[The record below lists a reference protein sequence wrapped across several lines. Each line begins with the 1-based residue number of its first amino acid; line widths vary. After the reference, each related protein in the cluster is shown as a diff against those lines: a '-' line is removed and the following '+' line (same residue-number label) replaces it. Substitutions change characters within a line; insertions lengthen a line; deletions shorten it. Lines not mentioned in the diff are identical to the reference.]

1 MAEGVVEWM
10 MREGN
15 EFVYSW
21 IFIMKERK
29 DIYIY
34 IEIGVNLNC
43 WNEVR

>member
-29 DIYIY
+29 DIYI
-34 IEIGVNLNC
+34 
-43 WNEVR
+43 

>member
-29 DIYIY
+29 EIYRNWS
-34 IEIGVNLNC
+34 EFELLER
-43 WNEVR
+43 NEVK

>member
-1 MAEGVVEWM
+1 MIEGIVEWM

-29 DIYIY
+29 EIY

>member
-29 DIYIY
+29 EIYRNWS
-34 IEIGVNLNC
+34 EFELLERS
-43 WNEVR
+43 EVK